1 MRFVRERRH
10 PHMPQQKARQ
20 HAPRARWRLRGR
32 ARAAPAAPRGP
43 TAKLTSGRPRRAG
56 GAHLAPRGRAAPGA
70 GALCP
75 PSGSRRGRASRR
87 PLGCRWRRRRAHAG
101 RRCKAA
107 PGTVRNFSTPLPRA
121 QAPGASTAC
130 GHMYLAQSTP
140 VPVVVRARRTPQC
153 PPLRYTSAAIL
164 PNCQAPEFHF
174 YAAYNRGHRG
184 HPLLKNYSISLVTCP
199 RSAKNPCRS
208 VPSVPY

>member
-1 MRFVRERRH
+1 MQPRSRSVAPAAAASVLENGISTATCTHASMRFVRERRH

-87 PLGCRWRRRRAHAG
+87 PLGCRWRRRRAPAG
-101 RRCKAA
+101 RRCKANVITTSCNF
-107 PGTVRNFSTPLPRA
+107 PSRN
-121 QAPGASTAC
+121 
-130 GHMYLAQSTP
+130 
-140 VPVVVRARRTPQC
+140 ARTELHERKLTLNKLNLFQG
-153 PPLRYTSAAIL
+153 
-164 PNCQAPEFHF
+164 E
-174 YAAYNRGHRG
+174 GG
-184 HPLLKNYSISLVTCP
+184 M
-199 RSAKNPCRS
+199 
-208 VPSVPY
+208 

>member
-1 MRFVRERRH
+1 MVSSVAHLRRCENPPCPATHTTPVSARAH

-20 HAPRARWRLRGR
+20 HAPRACWRLRGR

-43 TAKLTSGRPRRAG
+43 TAKLTSGRPRGAG

-75 PSGSRRGRASRR
+75 PSGSRQGRASRR
-87 PLGCRWRRRRAHAG
+87 PLGCRWRRRRTPAG

-107 PGTVRNFSTPLPRA
+107 PGTVRNLWQPLRA
-121 QAPGASTAC
+121 AQVPGASTAC

-153 PPLRYTSAAIL
+153 PPLRYTSVAIL
-164 PNCQAPEFHF
+164 PNCQEPKFRF
-174 YAAYNRGHRG
+174 YGSY
-184 HPLLKNYSISLVTCP
+184 
-199 RSAKNPCRS
+199 
-208 VPSVPY
+208 